1 MSIRL
6 ATTMTLPKKKAAE
19 AAAMGRPEAP
29 QNVWRW
35 GSMDATWMEVSVFT
49 PRMV

>member
-19 AAAMGRPEAP
+19 AAGIYGC
-29 QNVWRW
+29 N
-35 GSMDATWMEVSVFT
+35 MDGGFSFY
-49 PRMV
+49 PKDGLKRDF